1 VVCLKKMDNFAQLK
15 QGLMEVNIDNEH
27 ADDLAKKLIAEG
39 LKNLTK
45 VKHLNEE
52 DGNNQG
58 LRSPSHSPLITSCR
72 STEVYQIDRCIPLP
86 RQERIRHRSFRGY
99 DRRFGK

>member
-45 VKHLNEE
+45 VKRTPPTLTSTCS
-52 DGNNQG
+52 
-58 LRSPSHSPLITSCR
+58 LTLKSCR
-72 STEVYQIDRCIPLP
+72 PQ
-86 RQERIRHRSFRGY
+86 
-99 DRRFGK
+99 